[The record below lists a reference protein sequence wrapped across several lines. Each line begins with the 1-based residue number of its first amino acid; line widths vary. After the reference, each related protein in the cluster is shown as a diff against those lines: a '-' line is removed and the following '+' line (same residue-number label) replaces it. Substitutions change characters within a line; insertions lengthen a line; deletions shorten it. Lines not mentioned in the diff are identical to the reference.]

1 MCAAAMPRAS
11 IGDWRMAHT
20 LAAALAA
27 ALSVLIAIPLG
38 LLLGLTMMRR
48 IRQSRRF
55 RVGAALTAA
64 LFSFAT
70 YQDPRER
77 ACVEETE
84 CETRR
89 KKEKGFGDPPD
100 PDS

>member
-1 MCAAAMPRAS
+1 MTH
-11 IGDWRMAHT
+11 W
-20 LAAALAA
+20 LALALSLFV
-27 ALSVLIAIPLG
+27 ALPVG
-38 LLLGLTMMRR
+38 LYFGLTVMRR
-48 IRQSRRF
+48 VRQSRRF
-55 RVGAALTAA
+55 RIGAALTAA

-89 KKEKGFGDPPD
+89 KKEKGHGDPPD
-100 PDS
+100 PDGDASA